1 MENWKAIP
9 GFEGRYEV
17 SDCGRVRSVPHAVSI
32 RHGAERTTQE
42 HILKPQQARNGYL
55 LVSLGRRHKHMLIHR
70 LVALAFVPNPEG
82 LDEVNHKNLNKTDN
96 RVSNLE
102 WVSKHENMDHA
113 HKTGAF
119 DHDLWRKKVVC
130 QETGVVFGSSYEAA
144 EWVNKEQNQFSGN
157 VSHIAA
163 NIRTAIRKNRRAYSY
178 RWAHV
183 EEKSSTTIPEGST
196 PKRVEMDSPS

>member
-17 SDCGRVRSVPHAVSI
+17 SDHGRVRSLPHEVAI
-32 RHGAERTTQE
+32 GNGAERTTRG
-42 HILKPQQARNGYL
+42 HLLKLQQARNGYL
-55 LVSLGRRHKHMLIHR
+55 MVSLGRRYKHMGVHR
-70 LVALAFVPNPEG
+70 LVASAFLPNPEE
-82 LDEVNHKNLNKTDN
+82 LPEVNHRNLNKTDN
-96 RVSNLE
+96 RVENLE

-130 QETGVVFGSSYEAA
+130 RETGEVFGSSYEAA
-144 EWVNKEQNQFSGN
+144 EWVNKTQKQFSGN
-157 VSHIAA
+157 VSHMAS
-163 NIRTAIRKNRRAYSY
+163 NIRTAIRLGRRSY
-178 RWAHV
+178 GFRWEHV
-183 EEKSSTTIPEGST
+183 KEQSSTTIPEGST